1 MDAIFIEGWASVI
14 AGVVVFCGSV
24 FFLMAML
31 MGARLAYFIT
41 ASVTLSFMLIMG
53 LIWSVNPLGPVGQ
66 LPEWD
71 PISVAEVGEPL
82 EGPSAAAYPDSGG
95 WREVNSEDATEAAQA
110 ADLASSGLDSVAA
123 GVEEGQFPAS
133 AENNTADG
141 TTARLLEQDGELYGA
156 VTLVPPDIEEEEET
170 ATTEEPAE
178 PAPEIVAL
186 LQFDP
191 GNPLGKARIFTLGTF
206 IVLVVHLA
214 LLSMSE
220 RRARRTREAT
230 A

>member
-1 MDAIFIEGWASVI
+1 MDALFIEGWATVI

-24 FFLMAML
+24 FFLMAMI

-41 ASVTLSFMLIMG
+41 ASVTLAFLFIMG

-71 PISVAEVGEPL
+71 PVSVAEVGEPL
-82 EGPSAAAYPDSGG
+82 EGPSAEAYPNDGG

-110 ADLASSGLDSVAA
+110 ADLASSGLDSVVA

-133 AENNTADG
+133 AENNVADT

-156 VTLVPPDIEEEEET
+156 LKLAPPAEEEEET

-191 GNPLGKARIFTLGTF
+191 GNPLGKARIFTIGTF

>member
-24 FFLMAML
+24 FFLMAMI

-41 ASVTLSFMLIMG
+41 ASVTLAFMLIMG
-53 LIWSVNPLGPVGQ
+53 LIWSINPLGPVGQ

-82 EGPSAAAYPDSGG
+82 EGPSAESYPDGGG
-95 WREVNSEDATEAAQA
+95 WREVDTDDPAEASQA
-110 ADLASSGLDSVAA
+110 AELSSSGLDSVVA
-123 GVEEGQFPAS
+123 GVEEGQFPQS
-133 AENNTADG
+133 AEDNTAD
-141 TTARLLEQDGELYGA
+141 TASARLLEQDGELYGA
-156 VTLVPPDIEEEEET
+156 VKLVPPEEEEE
-170 ATTEEPAE
+170 AVTTEEPAE

-186 LQFDP
+186 LQYDP
-191 GNPLGKARIFTLGTF
+191 GNPLGKARIFTIGTF
-206 IVLVVHLA
+206 IVLVIHLG
-214 LLSMSE
+214 LLSVSE
-220 RRARRTREAT
+220 KRARRTREAT